1 MDKNGKMMLLALTV
15 DELVEVLRRSGAKH
29 ASAENVQKDI
39 AAGAPTNPNGTINY
53 VHYLG
58 WLANN
63 Q

>member
-1 MDKNGKMMLLALTV
+1 MLLALTV